1 MSLNDHMH
9 AFDRII
15 ANLLNLDEIIEDE
28 NKALLLLN
36 LFLDVYENLTITL
49 LSGKDKITFDVV
61 CSTFLSSK

>member
-36 LFLDVYENLTITL
+36 LLLDVYENLTITL
-49 LSGKDKITFDVV
+49 LYGKDKITFDVV
-61 CSTFLSSK
+61 HSTLLSSE